1 MSFDLRVLPAVEHDI
16 EDAVRWYGARAP
28 QQADRLIQELASV
41 LSRIQDAPKM
51 FPIAYRTIRRAPLRI
66 FPYFV
71 WFLVDAEARRV
82 EVLAV
87 THQRR
92 DPATTR
98 ARFTR

>member
-1 MSFDLRVLPAVEHDI
+1 
-16 EDAVRWYGARAP
+16 
-28 QQADRLIQELASV
+28 
-41 LSRIQDAPKM
+41 M